1 MQLVEPAVGG
11 TLNVLESCAKAG
23 SVKRV
28 VMTSSMAAVAYK
40 QADKDHVFT
49 SEDWSDVELLKKKE
63 LWYMLRYGGRGMQL
77 LEPVCSL
84 CFWLCVCSKTL
95 AEQAAWDFVNKQDK
109 FDMVSINPTL
119 TTGPILQPVLNTS
132 TSVVLD
138 LLVGPSPP
146 FRLPFRSVPD
156 ALCVVPVS
164 RRAAINSS
172 PSRRSSLWTCV
183 TLRMRMSTP
192 FRARWLLASDTS
204 LWPAVCPW
212 WTLLTCFRA
221 WRRKASAQP

>member
-77 LEPVCSL
+77 LKPVCSL
-84 CFWLCVCSKTL
+84 CFSFVSAARPWLSRPRGTSSTSKT
-95 AEQAAWDFVNKQDK
+95 
-109 FDMVSINPTL
+109 S
-119 TTGPILQPVLNTS
+119 S
-132 TSVVLD
+132 TWCLS
-138 LLVGPSPP
+138 
-146 FRLPFRSVPD
+146 
-156 ALCVVPVS
+156 
-164 RRAAINSS
+164 
-172 PSRRSSLWTCV
+172 
-183 TLRMRMSTP
+183 TLR
-192 FRARWLLASDTS
+192 
-204 LWPAVCPW
+204 
-212 WTLLTCFRA
+212 
-221 WRRKASAQP
+221 